1 MTDPEAS
8 EDGALMGNG
17 NAEHASLPGDVLA
30 TAETFVNA
38 VAWGE
43 HHVVWDLLADEG
55 RETVLRVAATRGMDH
70 ALATRLRDGTAAG
83 EERDEFLVDLVNGLR
98 ADLAGNDLDA
108 LDFVA
113 DAEAPGPGRARVVM
127 MTPLPEPLAVGGGLP
142 VGSLELVEEGG
153 RWRVER
159 IVPRLAQ

>member
-1 MTDPEAS
+1 MSNGHAEPPPVASDPL
-8 EDGALMGNG
+8 G
-17 NAEHASLPGDVLA
+17 

-43 HHVVWDLLADEG
+43 HHVVWELLADEG
-55 RETVLRVAATRGMDH
+55 RETVLRVAATRGMDQ

-83 EERDEFLVDLVNGLR
+83 AERDEFLADLVNGLR
-98 ADLAGNDLDA
+98 ADLAGNDLDDVEYVVDPEPA
-108 LDFVA
+108 R
-113 DAEAPGPGRARVVM
+113 PGRARVTMLVH
-127 MTPLPEPLAVGGGLP
+127 LPGLLATGGALP
-142 VGSLELVEEGG
+142 IGSVELVDDGG